1 VIYERLL
8 KPILFSVD
16 PETVHHLVIDTL
28 KTVSRLPWLLDL
40 VPRLRSQKLE
50 REVFGVRFPNPIG
63 LAAGFD
69 KNAVALPA
77 WAALGFGFI
86 EVGTITAQG
95 QPGNPR
101 PRIFRLPEIEGLIN
115 RLGFNN
121 EGAELIALRLEQLR
135 VNNQWPA
142 IPVGINIGK
151 TKIVP
156 IEAATGDYV
165 HTFRRLRNL
174 GDYFVLNVSS
184 PNTPGLRRLQ
194 EKRAIAEL
202 FGAIQQENHRKPLL
216 IKIAPDLSWEQIDD
230 ILELATEH
238 GLAGIIATNTTID
251 QQAVP
256 ESRRRQGGLS
266 GKPLRKRSLEI
277 LTHIQKQS
285 FLPVIAAGGIMS
297 ADDAMARLDA
307 GATLIQI
314 YTGFIYRGPGLV
326 NRTLQKLIRRYA
338 EDY

>member
-1 VIYERLL
+1 MIYERLL

-77 WAALGFGFI
+77 WAALGFGFV

-95 QPGNPR
+95 QSGNPR
-101 PRIFRLPEIEGLIN
+101 PRIFRLPEVEGLIN

-135 VNNQWPA
+135 VSNRWPA

-156 IEAATGDYV
+156 IEAATDDYV

-194 EKRAIAEL
+194 ERRAIAEL
-202 FGAIQQENHRKPLL
+202 FGAVQQENRRKPLL
-216 IKIAPDLSWEQIDD
+216 VKIAPDLSWEQIDD
-230 ILELATEH
+230 VLELATEH

-256 ESRRRQGGLS
+256 ESKRRQGGLS

-307 GATLIQI
+307 GATLIQV
-314 YTGFIYRGPGLV
+314 YTGFIYRGPGLI
-326 NRTLQKLIRRYA
+326 NQTLQKLIRRYV